1 MRKNKSK
8 KQFKADNWNEIS
20 RNSEEAKTKEEDREW
35 NEKNDELKEVLEGVE
50 NEQVVVF
57 SSMGGG
63 SGSSSL
69 QFIAD
74 ILLENNIFFK
84 NISFQF

>member
-35 NEKNDELKEVLEGVE
+35 NEKNDEDEEMGE
-50 NEQVVVF
+50 NGDKFHE
-57 SSMGGG
+57 S
-63 SGSSSL
+63 
-69 QFIAD
+69 D
-74 ILLENNIFFK
+74 YDT
-84 NISFQF
+84 